1 MERGVEIMKR
11 LDIFPEEEI
20 LSIEEEPVI
29 SISQRLS
36 VEDLRSEKDQTRL
49 SNLISEGKKLA
60 QERFNSEDAEKL
72 ISQLDEVDTNMR
84 ELISS
89 RGGLLVYATLDEIYY
104 THTAIPVD
112 NTVTAG
118 NLPYLLPL
126 IANYQFSHNYH
137 LLVLNQNE
145 ISLYRGR
152 GRELDEIEFP
162 EDDAPKTLEDA
173 LGTEKVGGELT
184 HGTYGSRGTDG
195 PQSFHGHNETSSEKE
210 IDRVNY
216 FRIVDDYIYEN
227 YSRKEKI
234 PLILYSTPDNQAV
247 FRDLSDNQYLL
258 EEGIEKDGSST
269 HITELKE
276 AAFELDQ
283 ELVKQ
288 ETKELFELFDETSPN
303 YIIENDPAQLA
314 RAVVE
319 GRIESLIVNESKDVR
334 GRINNDG
341 TYEENDDDFYQHLVT
356 RALQSKA
363 DVYVVTDD
371 FFSDD
376 EAEFTAIAR
385 LRY

>member
-1 MERGVEIMKR
+1 MKY
-11 LDIFPEEEI
+11 LDVFPEEKI
-20 LSIEEEPVI
+20 LSIKEEPVI

-36 VEDLRSEKDQTRL
+36 VEDITRDKDQTRL
-49 SNLISEGKKLA
+49 SNLLSEGRKLA
-60 QERFNSEDAEKL
+60 KEKYSSEVAEKI
-72 ISQLDEVDTNMR
+72 ISQLDEVEKHMR
-84 ELISS
+84 ELVIP

-118 NLPYLLPL
+118 HLPYLLPV

-145 ISLYRGR
+145 ISLYQGR
-152 GRELDEIEFP
+152 GRELEKIEFP

-173 LGTEKVGGELT
+173 LGTEKVGGQLT

-216 FRIVDDYIYEN
+216 FRVVDKYIYEN
-227 YSRKEKI
+227 YSRVEKI
-234 PLILYSTPDNQAV
+234 PLILYATPDNQAV
-247 FRDLSDNQYLL
+247 FRDLTDNQYLL
-258 EEGIEKDGSST
+258 EEGIEKDGSGAT
-269 HITELKE
+269 IKELEGTTFEFDQKLVRQEKE
-276 AAFELDQ
+276 
-283 ELVKQ
+283 
-288 ETKELFELFDETSPN
+288 ELFELFDETAPN
-303 YIIENDPAQLA
+303 YLIENDPAQLA

-319 GRIESLIVNESKDVR
+319 GRIETLVVNESKDAK
-334 GRINNDG
+334 GRINDDG
-341 TYEENDDDFYQHLVT
+341 TYEEDEDDYYRHLIT

-363 DVYVVTDD
+363 DVYVVMND
-371 FFSDD
+371 FFEEDRPD
-376 EAEFTAIAR
+376 FTAVAR

>member
-1 MERGVEIMKR
+1 MKY
-11 LDIFPEEEI
+11 LDVFPEEKI
-20 LSIEEEPVI
+20 LSIKEEPVI

-36 VEDLRSEKDQTRL
+36 VEDITRDKDQTRL
-49 SNLISEGKKLA
+49 SNLLSEGRKLA
-60 QERFNSEDAEKL
+60 KEKYSSEVAEKI
-72 ISQLDEVDTNMR
+72 ISQLDEVEKHMR
-84 ELISS
+84 ELVIP

-118 NLPYLLPL
+118 HLPYLLPV

-145 ISLYRGR
+145 ISLYQGR
-152 GRELDEIEFP
+152 GRELEKIEFP

-173 LGTEKVGGELT
+173 LGTEKVGGQLT

-216 FRIVDDYIYEN
+216 FRVVDKYIYEN
-227 YSRKEKI
+227 YSRVEKI
-234 PLILYSTPDNQAV
+234 PLILYATPDNQAV
-247 FRDLSDNQYLL
+247 FRDLTDNQYLL
-258 EEGIEKDGSST
+258 EEGIEKDGSQAT
-269 HITELKE
+269 IKKLEEATFEFDQKLVRQEKE
-276 AAFELDQ
+276 
-283 ELVKQ
+283 
-288 ETKELFELFDETSPN
+288 ELFELFDETAPN
-303 YIIENDPAQLA
+303 YLIENDPAQLA

-319 GRIESLIVNESKDVR
+319 GRIETLVVNESKDAK
-334 GRINNDG
+334 GRINDDG
-341 TYEENDDDFYQHLVT
+341 TYEEDEDDYYRHLIT

-363 DVYVVTDD
+363 DVYVVMDD
-371 FFSDD
+371 FFEEDRPD
-376 EAEFTAIAR
+376 FTAVAR

>member
-1 MERGVEIMKR
+1 MKY
-11 LDIFPEEEI
+11 LDVFPEEKI
-20 LSIEEEPVI
+20 LSIKEEPVI

-36 VEDLRSEKDQTRL
+36 VEDITRDKDQTRL
-49 SNLISEGKKLA
+49 SNLLSEGRKLA
-60 QERFNSEDAEKL
+60 KEKYSSEVAEKI
-72 ISQLDEVDTNMR
+72 ISQLDEVEKHMR
-84 ELISS
+84 ELVIP

-118 NLPYLLPL
+118 HLPYLLPV

-145 ISLYRGR
+145 ISLYQGR
-152 GRELDEIEFP
+152 GRELEKIEFP

-173 LGTEKVGGELT
+173 LGTEKVGGQLT

-216 FRIVDDYIYEN
+216 FRVVDKYIYEN
-227 YSRKEKI
+227 YSRVEKI
-234 PLILYSTPDNQAV
+234 PLILYATPDNQAV
-247 FRDLSDNQYLL
+247 FRDLTDNQYLL
-258 EEGIEKDGSST
+258 EEGIEKDGSQAT
-269 HITELKE
+269 IKELEEATFEFDQKLVRQEKE
-276 AAFELDQ
+276 
-283 ELVKQ
+283 
-288 ETKELFELFDETSPN
+288 ELFELFDETAPN
-303 YIIENDPAQLA
+303 YLIENDPAQLA

-319 GRIESLIVNESKDVR
+319 GRIETLVVNESKDAK
-334 GRINNDG
+334 GRINDDG
-341 TYEENDDDFYQHLVT
+341 TYEEDEDDYYRHLIT

-363 DVYVVTDD
+363 DVYVVMDD
-371 FFSDD
+371 FFEEDRPD
-376 EAEFTAIAR
+376 FTAVAR

>member
-1 MERGVEIMKR
+1 METMKR

-36 VEDLRSEKDQTRL
+36 VEDLRSDKDQTRL

-60 QERFNSEDAEKL
+60 QEKFNSEDAAKL
-72 ISQLDEVDTNMR
+72 MSQLDEVDAHMR
-84 ELISS
+84 ELVSS
-89 RGGLLVYATLDEIYY
+89 RGGLLIYATLDEIYY

-118 NLPYLLPL
+118 HLPYLLPV

-137 LLVLNQNE
+137 LLVLNQHE

-173 LGTEKVGGELT
+173 LGTEKEGGQLS
-184 HGTYGSRGTDG
+184 HGSYGSRGTDG

-216 FRIVDDYIYEN
+216 FRVVDKYIYEN
-227 YSRKEKI
+227 YSLKEDI
-234 PLILYSTPDNQAV
+234 PLILYATPDNQSV
-247 FRDLSDNQYLL
+247 FRDLSNNQYLL
-258 EEGIEKDGSST
+258 EEGIEKDGSGA

-283 ELVKQ
+283 KLVKQ
-288 ETKELFELFDETSPN
+288 ETEDLFELFEETAPN
-303 YIIENDPAQLA
+303 YLIENDPAQLA
-314 RAVVE
+314 RAVVD
-319 GRIESLIVNESKDVR
+319 GRIESLIVNESKDVQ
-334 GRINNDG
+334 GRINDDG
-341 TYEENDDDFYQHLVT
+341 TYEENDDDYYRHLVT

-363 DVYVVTDD
+363 DVYVVMDD

-376 EAEFTAIAR
+376 QTDITAIAR